1 MMDRERAFKL
11 MRDLLTIMLKKDGS
25 DLFITAG
32 FPPAMKV
39 KGVMTPIG
47 KQPLSPEDSSAL
59 TRCIMNEK
67 QIKEFD
73 EGLECNFAIA
83 PEGVGRFRCNAYVQ
97 RSCEGLVMR
106 TITTE
111 VPTIEKLG
119 LSKVFKD
126 IISYKNGMVLMVG
139 GTGSGK
145 STTMAAM
152 IDYRNESS
160 KGHIITLED
169 PIEYVHPHKN
179 CVVMQR
185 EIGVDS
191 HSWEH
196 ALHNTLRQAPDVIL
210 LGEIRSKETMDFAL
224 ECAQTGHLA
233 LATLHAN
240 NANQALDRVASFFPP
255 EKVKKLFADM
265 SLNLR
270 AVVSQRLVRT
280 VTGGRCAAIEIM
292 LNTPLVQ
299 DLIIN
304 MKVGDIK
311 PVMTKS
317 KELGMQTFDMALF
330 DLYEDGKI
338 DMETALSNADSVNEL
353 RLRIKLQSRH
363 SDNQS
368 FSSGQMALEQ
378 NNDDEEAPAPAVSP
392 QKPEAAK
399 PNKGGG
405 MLRADL

>member
-1 MMDRERAFKL
+1 MDKERAVKL
-11 MRDLLTIMLKKDGS
+11 MGDMLMLMLKKDGS
-25 DLFITAG
+25 DLFITAS
-32 FPPAMKV
+32 FPPAMKI
-39 KGVMTPIG
+39 KGVMTPIS
-47 KQPLSPEDSSAL
+47 KQPLSAEDASSL

-73 EGLECNFAIA
+73 DTLECNFAIQ
-83 PEGVGRFRCNAYVQ
+83 PEGIGRFRCNAFVQ
-97 RSCEGLVMR
+97 RNCEGLVMR

-111 VPTIEKLG
+111 VPTLEKLG
-119 LSKVFKD
+119 LQPVFKE
-126 IISYKNGMVLMVG
+126 IIMHKNGLVLMVG

-152 IDYRNESS
+152 IDHRNENS

-191 HSWEH
+191 HSWEN

-240 NANQALDRVASFFPP
+240 NANQALDRVAAFFPP

-270 AVVSQRLVRT
+270 AVISQRLVRT
-280 VTGGRCAAIEIM
+280 VSGGRCAAIEIL
-292 LNTPLVQ
+292 LNSPLIQ

-304 MKVGDIK
+304 MDVGGIK
-311 PVMTKS
+311 PIMAKS
-317 KELGMQTFDMALF
+317 KEIGMQTFDMALF

-338 DMETALSNADSVNEL
+338 DMETALANADSVNEL
-353 RLRIKLQSRH
+353 RLRIKLQSKH
-363 SDNQS
+363 KKDEGDA
-368 FSSGQMALEQ
+368 FSTIAHLGLEKHA
-378 NNDDEEAPAPAVSP
+378 DEEEDPGAGVVRS
-392 QKPEAAK
+392 
-399 PNKGGG
+399 
-405 MLRADL
+405 

>member
-1 MMDRERAFKL
+1 MEPEKARKL
-11 MRDLLTIMLKKDGS
+11 ARDLLNIMLKKDGS

-32 FPPAMKV
+32 FPPAMKI

-47 KQPLSPEDSSAL
+47 KQPLKPDESSAL
-59 TRCIMNEK
+59 TRALMNEK
-67 QIKEFD
+67 QIKEFED
-73 EGLECNFAIA
+73 TLECNFAIQ
-83 PEGVGRFRCNAYVQ
+83 PEGIGRFRCNAFVQ
-97 RSCEGLVMR
+97 RTHEGLVAR
-106 TITTE
+106 TITAE
-111 VPTIEKLG
+111 VPNMSKLN
-119 LSKVFKD
+119 LPKVFED
-126 IISYKNGMVLMVG
+126 IIMHKNGLVLMVG

-152 IDYRNESS
+152 IDHRNENS

-191 HSWEH
+191 LEWEN

-240 NANQALDRVASFFPP
+240 NANQALDRVAAFFPH
-255 EKVKKLFADM
+255 EKLKKLFADM

-270 AVVSQRLVRT
+270 AVISQRLIPT
-280 VTGGRCAAIEIM
+280 ASGGRCAAIEIL
-292 LNTPLVQ
+292 LNSPLIQ

-304 MKVGDIK
+304 MDVGGIK
-311 PVMTKS
+311 PIMAKS
-317 KELGMQTFDMALF
+317 KELGMQTFDQALF
-330 DLYEDGKI
+330 DHYQAGTITL
-338 DMETALSNADSVNEL
+338 ETAMANADSVNEL
-353 RLRIKLQSRH
+353 RLRVKLEGKDGAR
-363 SDNQS
+363 SDPMADIGHLNLESHEDDDPDQA
-368 FSSGQMALEQ
+368 GQ
-378 NNDDEEAPAPAVSP
+378 
-392 QKPEAAK
+392 
-399 PNKGGG
+399 GG
-405 MLRADL
+405 